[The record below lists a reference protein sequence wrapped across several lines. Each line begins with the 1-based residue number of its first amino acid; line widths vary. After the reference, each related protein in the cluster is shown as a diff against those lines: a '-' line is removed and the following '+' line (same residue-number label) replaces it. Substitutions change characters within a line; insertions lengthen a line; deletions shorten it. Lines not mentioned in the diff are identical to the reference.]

1 VTQLTDRKVSHDTFS
16 IERRYPVPPS
26 RVYAAFADPA
36 TKAKWFTGPEDWVEV
51 ESTLDF
57 RVGGAEVVRRGPE
70 GGPVHGFVAR
80 FHDLVANQRIVYAY
94 DLTFDD
100 TLISVSV
107 ASIELEAD
115 GEGTRLRFTEQGAF
129 LDGHEQPATREEG
142 THFLLDALGS
152 YLDAA
157 GSFLEAM

>member
-1 VTQLTDRKVSHDTFS
+1 
-16 IERRYPVPPS
+16 VPPS

-36 TKAKWFTGPEDWVEV
+36 TKAKWFTGPAGWVEV
-51 ESTLDF
+51 ESRLDF
-57 RVGGAEVVRRGPE
+57 RVGGTEVVRRGPKD
-70 GGPVHGFVAR
+70 GPVHGFVAR
-80 FHDLVANQRIVYAY
+80 FHDLVADRRIVYAY

-115 GEGTRLRFTEQGAF
+115 GDGTRLRFTEQGAF

-152 YLDAA
+152 FLATL
-157 GSFLEAM
+157 GSSPEAT